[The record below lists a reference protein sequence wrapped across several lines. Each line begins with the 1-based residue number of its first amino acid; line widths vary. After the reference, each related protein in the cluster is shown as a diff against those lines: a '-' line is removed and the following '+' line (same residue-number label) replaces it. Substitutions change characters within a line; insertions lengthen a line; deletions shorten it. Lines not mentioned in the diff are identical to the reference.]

1 MSNTRWFVF
10 AALCIAII
18 AGVVIFAKP
27 TTIDVSKVD
36 PAKIE
41 TEGPYADHI
50 YGNKDA
56 KVVLIEYGDY
66 QCPGCGSAHPNVK
79 VVTEKYKNDVAFIF
93 RNLPL
98 TNLHPNALAAASA
111 AEAAGKQG
119 KYWEMH
125 DRLFETQNSW
135 NTATTAQ
142 RSQIF
147 EGYARDLGLNLD
159 TFRTDASGDPVAE
172 KIAYDRALA
181 KKVNAASTPTFFI
194 NGKLLE
200 GTSWS
205 DAGSFER
212 TITDALAQAGV
223 TPTPTPA
230 EAPGGNE

>member
-10 AALCIAII
+10 AAICIAII
-18 AGVVIFAKP
+18 AGVIFFAKP
-27 TTIDVSKVD
+27 TSIDVSNVD

-41 TEGPYADHI
+41 TAGPYADHV

-66 QCPGCGSAHPNVK
+66 QCPGCGSAYPNVK
-79 VVTEKYKNDVAFIF
+79 VVTEKYKNDVAFVF

-98 TNLHPNALAAASA
+98 TSIHPNALAAAAA
-111 AEAAGKQG
+111 AEAAAKQG
-119 KYWEMH
+119 KFWEMH
-125 DRLFETQNSW
+125 GRLFEAQNSW
-135 NTATTAQ
+135 KDAGTAQ

-159 TFRTDASGDPVAE
+159 TFRTDASGDAVAE

-181 KKVNAASTPTFFI
+181 RKVGAASTPTFFI

-205 DAGSFER
+205 ETSAFEKI
-212 TITDALAQAGV
+212 ITDALAQAGV
-223 TPTPTPA
+223 MPNPTPA